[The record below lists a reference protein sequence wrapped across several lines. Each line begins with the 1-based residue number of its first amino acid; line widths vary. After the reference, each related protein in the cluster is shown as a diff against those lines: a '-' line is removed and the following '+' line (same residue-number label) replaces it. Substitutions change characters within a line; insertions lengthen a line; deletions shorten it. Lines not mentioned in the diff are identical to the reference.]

1 MKKIMYVDYNFE
13 TQEPQSIVFDKELN
27 CTEFMETHNLS
38 DGQMCMLK
46 NVDGRLVL
54 WITDFVER
62 DSVQQLS
69 FDFEQA
75 LDAKMET
82 DTLDTYLYDRSLAS
96 ILYSNKD

>member
-38 DGQMCMLK
+38 YGQMCMLR

-54 WITDFVER
+54 WITDFVEDQDR
-62 DSVQQLS
+62 QMR
-69 FDFEQA
+69 FDF
-75 LDAKMET
+75 D
-82 DTLDTYLYDRSLAS
+82 DTSLSS
-96 ILYSNKD
+96 IVYGNKD